1 MEEIA
6 VIIQTEIKSTESEEK
21 VNRSIMNIFGDIN
34 KKVDLKTRSK
44 TLKCK
49 LKGRESLFRFR
60 EILKLDR
67 IRDASKKVLSKCI
80 TGNKIVFFLNK
91 QVASI
96 NHVSF
101 SEEIS
106 ESPLGPIR
114 IEIFCENPKSLINW
128 LTSKEAQSGD

>member
-1 MEEIA
+1 MEEIT

-21 VNRSIMNIFGDIN
+21 VIRSIMNIFGDIN
-34 KKVDLKTRSK
+34 KKIDLKTRSE

-60 EILKLDR
+60 DMLKIGR
-67 IRDASKKVLSKCI
+67 IRDASKKALLKCI
-80 TGNKIVFFLNK
+80 AGNKIVFFLNK
-91 QVASI
+91 QVAFVS
-96 NHVSF
+96 HVSF

-114 IEIFCENPKSLINW
+114 VEIYCDNPKSLINW
-128 LTSKEAQSGD
+128 LTSKEA

>member
-1 MEEIA
+1 MEEIT

-21 VNRSIMNIFGDIN
+21 VIRSIMNIFGDIN
-34 KKVDLKTRSK
+34 KKINLKTRSK

-60 EILKLDR
+60 DILKIDR
-67 IRDASKKVLSKCI
+67 IRDASKKVLLKCV
-80 TGNKIVFFLNK
+80 TGNRIVFFLNK
-91 QVASI
+91 QVAFV

-101 SEEIS
+101 SEEMS

-114 IEIFCENPKSLINW
+114 VEVCCETPKSLINW
-128 LTSKEAQSGD
+128 LTSKEA